1 MRKTKSDL
9 EKRITKSA
17 WTLAGIYLAIIAFIA
32 AFWVGVIW
40 LVVNIV
46 KWAWGA

>member
-1 MRKTKSDL
+1 MRKTEKSL
-9 EKRITKSA
+9 INSRKTMSK
-17 WTLAGIYLAIIAFIA
+17 LLAIYAAILIFIA

-40 LVVNIV
+40 LIVNIV